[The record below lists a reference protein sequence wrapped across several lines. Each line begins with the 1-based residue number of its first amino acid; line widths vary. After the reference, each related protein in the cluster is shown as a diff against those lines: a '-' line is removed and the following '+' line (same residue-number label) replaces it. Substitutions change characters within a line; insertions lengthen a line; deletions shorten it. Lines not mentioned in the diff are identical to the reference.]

1 MNKECYQVGL
11 IGNFLQDTRAHARNT
26 SKQPLRN
33 KGGTPSKQ
41 TPWDSWGWA
50 A

>member
-11 IGNFLQDTRAHARNT
+11 IGNFLQGPSAHVGNT
-26 SKQPLRN
+26 SKQLLRN
-33 KGGTPSKQ
+33 KGGTLSKQ